1 MPLDEPN
8 KWLLRLDKI
17 IEKQIGEAA
26 LDNERLAKELA
37 VSERNLFRKVKE
49 MTGLS
54 PQKYLR
60 QYRMH
65 QAIKY
70 LKSGRYRTV
79 KETAN
84 AVGYANVSYFISLF
98 EDKFGVKPL
107 RVLQEEGWR

>member
-1 MPLDEPN
+1 MPLDKPEE
-8 KWLLRLDKI
+8 WLLHLDKI
-17 IEKQIGEAA
+17 IEKQIGEVA
-26 LDNERLAKELA
+26 LDNERLARQLA

-60 QYRMH
+60 QYRLH

-70 LKSGRYRTV
+70 LKNGRYRTV
-79 KETAN
+79 KETSN

-98 EDKFGVKPL
+98 EDQFGVKPL
-107 RVLQEEGWR
+107 SILQEEGWR